1 MKSPTLQVT
10 PGRSPDFAAL
20 ERPFVTPALLAARCA
35 PSYCT
40 APARDFAAAPDLLA
54 ALEKVAHCSRYLPS
68 QGDEML
74 HALEHLRE
82 IARAAIAKAQGGAQ

>member
-20 ERPFVTPALLAARCA
+20 ERPFVTPALLAACCA

-40 APARDFAAAPDLLA
+40 APARDFAADFADASRDVLA
-54 ALEKVAHCSRYLPS
+54 NWEDGNLAHAVQMLARVL
-68 QGDEML
+68 GDYEQS
-74 HALEHLRE
+74 E
-82 IARAAIAKAQGGAQ
+82 GGAK